1 LARSTCCSTSAT
13 ANAEEQNTVL
23 LRELA
28 HRVNNTFAVIL
39 AITQQSLRTAPPPQA
54 FAERSIG
61 GSQP

>member
-1 LARSTCCSTSAT
+1 M
-13 ANAEEQNTVL
+13 L

-39 AITQQSLRTAPPPQA
+39 AITQQSLRTAPPQQA